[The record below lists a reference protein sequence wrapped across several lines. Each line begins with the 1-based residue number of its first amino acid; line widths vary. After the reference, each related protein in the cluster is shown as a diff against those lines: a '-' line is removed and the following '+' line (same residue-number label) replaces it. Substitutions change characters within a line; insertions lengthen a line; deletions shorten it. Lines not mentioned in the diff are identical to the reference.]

1 MDIFSPFDTVRRN
14 ANSIHIVVA
23 IAPICSAVRGTYPNI
38 TAREDIDPITAS
50 NMVCDSRGD
59 CASAIVILHRFQ
71 NIKSGDTWFYYVY
84 PPHVP
89 PHDVLGAAYCGLCN
103 GKSVIKNI
111 DSRKNPAIMI
121 TKIMLLAPS

>member
-1 MDIFSPFDTVRRN
+1 MDIFSPLDTVLRN
-14 ANSIHIVVA
+14 ANNIHRVVA

-38 TAREDIDPITAS
+38 TAREDIEPITAS

-59 CASAIVILHRFQ
+59 CTSVIVLLYGFQ
-71 NIKSGDTWFYYVY
+71 NIKSGGIVIYYVY

-89 PHDVLGAAYCGLCN
+89 PHYVLGAAYCGLCN

-111 DSRKNPAIMI
+111 DSRKNPAII
-121 TKIMLLAPS
+121 LTKIMLLAPS